1 MKAIFRYLLVPALAV
16 CGFVLVAGVRVGA
29 HHSFA
34 PFDLTQE
41 KTITGTVSRFEWT
54 NPHSWIW
61 VDVPNEKGG
70 VDTWAVEGMSPNY
83 LARRGWSKTTL
94 EPGDKITVAVRP
106 LRSGEHGGL
115 FVRATLADGRV
126 LMQTGQPKD

>member
-1 MKAIFRYLLVPALAV
+1 MRSIFRYLIVPVLTL
-16 CGFVLVAGVRVGA
+16 CGLLLVAGGTASA

-34 PFDLTQE
+34 PFDLTKE
-41 KTITGTVSRFEWT
+41 KTITGTVSKFEWT

-70 VDTWAVEGMSPNY
+70 VDSWAVEGMSPNY
-83 LARRGWSKTTL
+83 LARRGWTKTTL
-94 EPGDKITVAVRP
+94 KPGDKVTIAVRP
-106 LRSGEHGGL
+106 LKSGENGGM

-126 LMQTGQPKD
+126 LTQSGQPTD

>member
-1 MKAIFRYLLVPALAV
+1 MRAIFRYLIVPVLTL
-16 CGFVLVAGVRVGA
+16 CGLLLVAGGNVSA

-34 PFDLTQE
+34 PFDLTKE

-70 VDTWAVEGMSPNY
+70 VDNWAVEGMSPNY
-83 LARRGWSKTTL
+83 LARRGWTRTTVK
-94 EPGDKITVAVRP
+94 PGDKITIAVRP
-106 LRSGEHGGL
+106 LRSGENGGM

-126 LMQTGQPKD
+126 LTQTGQPKD